1 MKKIISNSMKKLA
14 SITLI
19 GVLSCSMLVGCGNQ
33 EVKQEI
39 GSSTNADVAGELTIF
54 VSKRNKDLE
63 FLADAY
69 EISHPGVYITIDN
82 GKSENT
88 DLTQTEVLKNMNTA
102 LLNGNG
108 PDIICFDGFSAEA
121 YEDYLLDLTTIVEA
135 NEAACYSNVLRAY
148 EENGQIL
155 QMPLRFTLA
164 VAGSSQIDFSQVNSI
179 AEMKSQLEQ
188 VEGQFDE
195 DVFPNMIALWCRTY
209 AAYVENTEGIT
220 VEDIT
225 EFYQFLDMIKSKSG
239 TTYLH
244 HSDMGIDNV
253 LYNATERGEQYPSER
268 EQMDLTYQYM
278 ASYFS
283 IREYLTAYEEDGW
296 KIYPITLDDNIYFE
310 AEAVVG
316 VNATSDNA
324 ELAKEF
330 IEYAISFE
338 GQDACNFFN
347 IPVNREKVDE
357 IQQDNKSFVG
367 TGVYYT
373 DDSGKEVNWKYIKVS
388 EEMAEHYNEILES
401 INTPICY
408 NSVMIRFLVNPYV
421 DYIDGKLTLQEAADT
436 AMQKINLYQMEK
448 E

>member
-1 MKKIISNSMKKLA
+1 MRKIISM
-14 SITLI
+14 I
-19 GVLSCSMLVGCGNQ
+19 LVGILGCSLVTGCGREETRQGITSSSNA
-33 EVKQEI
+33 EV
-39 GSSTNADVAGELTIF
+39 TGELTIF

-69 EISHPGVYITIDN
+69 ETSHPGVRITIDN

-108 PDIICFDGFSAEA
+108 PDIICFDGFSADA
-121 YEDYLLDLTTIVEA
+121 YEDYLLDLTPIVEA
-135 NEAACYSNVLRAY
+135 NEEACYSNVLKAY

-164 VAGSSQIDFSQVNSI
+164 VTGSSQIDFSQVDSI
-179 AEMKSQLEQ
+179 AEMKMHLEQ

-195 DVFPNMIALWCRTY
+195 DIFPNMVALWCRTY

-220 VEDIT
+220 VENIT
-225 EFYQFLDMIKSKSG
+225 EFYEFLDVIKRKSG

-244 HSDMGIDNV
+244 HLDMGIDNV
-253 LYNATERGEQYPSER
+253 LYNAVERGEHYPSER

-278 ASYFS
+278 ASYFG
-283 IREYLTAYEEDGW
+283 IREYLTAYEEDDW
-296 KIYPITLDDNIYFE
+296 KFYPIQLDDKIYFE

-316 VNATSDNA
+316 VNATSENV
-324 ELAKEF
+324 ELAKKF
-330 IEYAISFE
+330 IEYALSYD
-338 GQDACNFFN
+338 GQDACNLFN
-347 IPVNREKVDE
+347 IPTNREKVTD
-357 IQQDNKSFVG
+357 IQQDNARFGGAIHYS
-367 TGVYYT
+367 
-373 DDSGKEVNWKYIKVS
+373 DDLGNEQTWRMTKVS
-388 EEMAEHYNEILES
+388 GEMAEHYNSMLES
-401 INTPICY
+401 LNTPICY

-421 DYIDGKLTLQEAADT
+421 DYLDGKCTLQEAADT